1 VTLPGG
7 LRPHDATA
15 ALARLAA
22 GELTVPEL
30 LEETL
35 ARLAASGPGLNAAV
49 EIFADE
55 ARAAAAAG
63 PVGALAGLPFS
74 LKETFGLQG
83 REVTAGSLRMPP
95 WLCTADAVVLQRLR
109 AAGAILVARGNVP
122 ELAMAGETDGPRF
135 GRACNPLDPALTC
148 GGSSGGDAALVA
160 TGAAAFGIGSDIL
173 GSIRIPAAFCG
184 LVGFRP
190 VSTAVDKAGSWPELH
205 GETACWLSAGP
216 ITRSVRDARLVY
228 PVLSGESLPPAGP
241 PCGRLWLPDALP
253 LSIADPPIAA
263 ALAAARAALL
273 GAGLQP
279 VATPIAD
286 FKAVFRDLGAVL
298 ATELGPPLKDCL
310 TDATGRRFSVL
321 GEWLRRLAGRP
332 TIYRGLL
339 QLLTVAP
346 LLRVGPGKFALA
358 AGRLRA
364 ARAGVRAAL
373 GEDGLLLLPTLG
385 LLAPRH
391 GVMNRRSLRPGYNG
405 LVAPT
410 SFCNAMDLPAIAV
423 PARAHAERGTGRAP
437 SVMLACAPG
446 AEARLFDAAAY
457 LEDALGAPC
466 VT

>member
-1 VTLPGG
+1 L
-7 LRPHDATA
+7 LEQF
-15 ALARLAA
+15 LARLD
-22 GELTVPEL
+22 ES
-30 LEETL
+30 
-35 ARLAASGPGLNAAV
+35 ASRLNAAV
-49 EIFADE
+49 ETFAGE

-63 PVGALAGLPFS
+63 PSGALAGLPFS

-95 WLCTADAVVLQRLR
+95 WLCTDAAVVQRLR

-122 ELAMAGETDGPRF
+122 ELAMTGETDGPRF
-135 GRACNPLDPALTC
+135 GRSCNPLDPALTC

-160 TGAAAFGIGSDIL
+160 AGAVAFGIGSDIL

-190 VSTAVDKAGSWPELH
+190 VSTAVDRTGSWPELH

-228 PVLSGESLPPAGP
+228 QVLSGDPLPPPAAPG
-241 PCGRLWLPDALP
+241 GRLWLPDALP
-253 LSIADPPIAA
+253 LAIADPPIAA

-273 GAGLQP
+273 AAGMAP

-286 FKAVFRDLGAVL
+286 LKAVFRDLGAVL

-310 TDATGRRFSVL
+310 TDATGRRFSVP
-321 GEWLRRLAGRP
+321 GEWLRRLVGRP
-332 TIYRGLL
+332 TIYGGLL

-364 ARAGVRAAL
+364 TRDGVRAAL

-385 LLAPRH
+385 LMAPRH
-391 GVMNRRSLRPGYNG
+391 GGMNRRSLRPGYNG
-405 LVAPT
+405 LIAPT

-423 PARAHAERGTGRAP
+423 PARAHAEPGTGRVP

-446 AEARLFDAAAY
+446 AEARLLDAAAC
-457 LEDALGAPC
+457 LEDALGGPC
-466 VT
+466 VP

>member
-1 VTLPGG
+1 
-7 LRPHDATA
+7 
-15 ALARLAA
+15 
-22 GELTVPEL
+22 
-30 LEETL
+30 
-35 ARLAASGPGLNAAV
+35 
-49 EIFADE
+49 
-55 ARAAAAAG
+55 
-63 PVGALAGLPFS
+63 
-74 LKETFGLQG
+74 
-83 REVTAGSLRMPP
+83 VTAGSLRMPP

-228 PVLSGESLPPAGP
+228 QVLTGESLPSPALP
-241 PCGRLWLPDALP
+241 AGRLWLPDALP
-253 LSIADPPIAA
+253 LAIADPPIAA

-273 GAGLQP
+273 GAGLAP

-332 TIYRGLL
+332 TVYRGLL

-346 LLRVGPGKFALA
+346 VLRVGPGKFA
-358 AGRLRA
+358 AGRRPAARGPRRRARGAGRGRPAAAADPGAHGAAARRDEPPQPAARLQRTGGADLLLQRHGPAGDRRAGARPCRAGYGPGALGDAGLRA
-364 ARAGVRAAL
+364 GRRGAAARRGRI
-373 GEDGLLLLPTLG
+373 
-385 LLAPRH
+385 
-391 GVMNRRSLRPGYNG
+391 PG
-405 LVAPT
+405 
-410 SFCNAMDLPAIAV
+410 
-423 PARAHAERGTGRAP
+423 GRARRA
-437 SVMLACAPG
+437 LCTI
-446 AEARLFDAAAY
+446 AR
-457 LEDALGAPC
+457 
-466 VT
+466 